1 MTFKQILHRLN
12 RRDTRLLPKNITL
25 SKIILILLAVF
36 AVTFT
41 AKTILAETYK
51 LPNETIEGFKT
62 KQAAFEKGN
71 NQESWINESLGSN
84 AMSIF
89 QAAGGT
95 IPDSVLEGKTTSWI
109 PGGIIGFTNQAIAQ
123 LYNPPASGVEYIA
136 QSIDNFT
143 GKSVYAQ
150 STGFSGLSG
159 IQSIWKTFRNA
170 VYVLISI
177 VFVGIGIMIMLRIK
191 ISAQAVVNIQ
201 SAIPKLITTLVLVTF
216 SYAIAGLLIDLSYVL
231 QGLVLSLLFNS
242 KGGITA
248 SLFSGGINPTFN
260 ELMKADFGTFSNLTF
275 KAVPFGVLSA
285 LAAIPSVIIGV
296 VIGGFT
302 GIFTFGTGWLLGIA
316 VGVISFAIILAIIAI
331 FILIQVVKFFFGI
344 AKCYINLILKIILAP
359 LEIGMGAIPN
369 SKLGFSSW
377 LTQTVAYLAVFPISV
392 IFLVLSNMIIE
403 AVTID
408 KLWAPS
414 ILDSNIIAPLIG
426 LSTLMLLA
434 KLPNIIPEMVF
445 QIKPNAMGKAIGEG
459 FTNTGKMITQGGV
472 KPGIDY
478 GLNKV
483 DKLYGATAGKTGK
496 VAEFISNTKSRW
508 DDYRRHGPK
517 H

>member
-12 RRDTRLLPKNITL
+12 RRDTRLLPKNFTL
-25 SKIILILLAVF
+25 SKIILILLTVF
-36 AVTFT
+36 TVAFT

-51 LPNETIEGFKT
+51 LPNETIEGVKA
-62 KQAAFEKGN
+62 KQAALEKGN

-109 PGGIIGFTNQAIAQ
+109 PGGIIGFTNQTIAQ

-177 VFVGIGIMIMLRIK
+177 VFVCIGIMIMLRIK
-191 ISAQAVVNIQ
+191 ISPQAVVSIQ
-201 SAIPKLITTLVLVTF
+201 SAIPRLITTLILVTF
-216 SYAIAGLLIDLSYVL
+216 SYAIAGLLIDLSYVV

-242 KGGITA
+242 KGGTTA
-248 SLFSGGINPTFN
+248 ALFSGGINPTFK
-260 ELMKADFGTFSNLTF
+260 ELMNADFGVFSGLTF
-275 KAVPFGVLSA
+275 KAVPFGVLTA
-285 LAAIPSVIIGV
+285 LAAIPSAIIG
-296 VIGGFT
+296 
-302 GIFTFGTGWLLGIA
+302 GIIAASTAGITFGAGILLGFG
-316 VGVISFAIILAIIAI
+316 VGILALLVILAIIAI

-369 SKLGFSSW
+369 SKMGFSSW
-377 LTQTVAYLAVFPISV
+377 LTQTIGYLAVFPISV

-403 AVTID
+403 AVTVD

-414 ILDSNIIAPLIG
+414 ILDSSIIAPLMG
-426 LSTLMLLA
+426 LSTLMILA

-445 QIKPNAMGKAIGEG
+445 QIKPTTVGKAIGE
-459 FTNTGKMITQGGV
+459 TLRTVPGV
-472 KPGIDY
+472 K
-478 GLNKV
+478 L
-483 DKLYGATAGKTGK
+483 AQTGMN
-496 VAEFISNTKSRW
+496 VARENFFKNGMRRTKNSSQEQTSKETERNAQNQTEAPPSNNA
-508 DDYRRHGPK
+508 
-517 H
+517 